1 MKISTIKLMLKAK
14 LISIQQ
20 KYCMLKTI
28 SQASFSSVRAWMTSY
43 SCQCH
48 RSIEGEQP
56 TVYNKIKQDSGIK
69 SNYVFFTQTRTFS
82 SGILGVGIIILCW
95 ITSSMMP

>member
-14 LISIQQ
+14 LISNTFNKNI
-20 KYCMLKTI
+20 CMLKTI

-43 SCQCH
+43 SCQYH

-56 TVYNKIKQDSGIK
+56 TVYNKIKQDSGMRG
-69 SNYVFFTQTRTFS
+69 NYVFFTQTRY
-82 SGILGVGIIILCW
+82 L
-95 ITSSMMP
+95 